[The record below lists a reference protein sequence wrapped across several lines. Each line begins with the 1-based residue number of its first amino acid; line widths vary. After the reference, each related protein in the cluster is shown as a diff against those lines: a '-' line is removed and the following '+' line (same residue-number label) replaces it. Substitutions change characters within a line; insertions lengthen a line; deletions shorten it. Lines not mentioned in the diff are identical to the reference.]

1 MYAGK
6 TFWDGLDAKTKDAFV
21 AAGRVATP
29 YNHQVYAADYKA
41 GIANMSKAGI
51 EVIKPDL
58 RDWKNATKDV
68 YKKFEDALPNGRQ
81 LYESILAAR
90 G

>member
-6 TFWDGLDAKTKDAFV
+6 TFWDGLDSSTKDAFV
-21 AAGRVATP
+21 AAGKVATP
-29 YNHQVYAADYKA
+29 YNHQVYAAGYKA
-41 GIANMSKAGI
+41 EIAKMAPAGI

-58 RDWKNATKDV
+58 ADWKRATKGV
-68 YKKFEDALPNGRQ
+68 YEKFEEIPNGKQ
-81 LYESILAAR
+81 LYDMIVAAR